1 MQAIFVSRGS
11 YRRGKEL
18 AERLAELMGWRC
30 LSREAVV
37 TGATDHGIPVGKLE
51 EAVVKRRPLS
61 EGLALLAER
70 YKAYVTAE
78 LCGAVLEGPVVYH
91 GRAGHLVLP
100 GVQHVLRVRALTD
113 AEDRYDGV
121 VDRLH
126 LTRTKAKAYVDQ
138 VDEDVKRWIRTL
150 YDLDID
156 DPALFNLT
164 VNCSKLAVGN
174 VATGLVAI
182 AQLPEF
188 TPTPVCVRRLEDLR
202 LAARCRL
209 ALADD
214 PRTRGLRAQV
224 RAEDGSVAV
233 TYPPRQTDLAR
244 AVPDVVE
251 AVAGVRQLRRTVAAS
266 TILWVQ
272 ERFDPGSETLSHVLD
287 VAQRWDAAVDLVRL
301 LPEAVAPGAEA
312 APPAPASPPE
322 LSAEDGGILEDTPAV
337 EPVDDGGVRD
347 TLHHLVQAGRAGAQ
361 CTVCG
366 GQQSLIG
373 NVCNV
378 SNVSLV
384 VVDNLFLEKG
394 AAVRKRLTRDL
405 ASRLGEK
412 LRVPVIGAEEL
423 KTQYLF
429 GAKQWLQLVA
439 YVAVLTV
446 LYGFV
451 FAHQDAVLS
460 FLRAEGTAS
469 RVLAVTAVA
478 LTAPAVAF
486 LWGTA
491 AHHILRL
498 LRFE

>member
-18 AERLAELMGWRC
+18 AERLAERMGWRC
-30 LSREAVV
+30 LSREDVIE
-37 TGATDHGIPVGKLE
+37 GATHHGIPVGKLE

-61 EGLALLAER
+61 EGLALVAER

-78 LCGAVLEGPVVYH
+78 LCRQVLEGPLVYH

-121 VDRLH
+121 VERLH
-126 LTRTKAKAYVDQ
+126 LSRAKAKAYVDQ
-138 VDEDVKRWIRTL
+138 VDDDVRRWIRTL
-150 YDLDID
+150 YNLDID
-156 DPALFNLT
+156 DPALFNVT

-188 TPTPVCVRRLEDLR
+188 KPTPVCVRRLQDLR
-202 LAARCRL
+202 LASRCRL

-214 PRTRGLRAQV
+214 PRSRELNAQV

-233 TYPPRQTDLAR
+233 TYPPRQADLAS
-244 AVPDVVE
+244 AVPDVLDGID
-251 AVAGVRQLRRTVAAS
+251 GVRQLRRTVAAS

-272 ERFDPGSETLSHVLD
+272 ERFDPSSETLVNVLD

-301 LPEAVAPGAEA
+301 LPEGAEPRA
-312 APPAPASPPE
+312 DGDAKATEHSLD
-322 LSAEDGGILEDTPAV
+322 LSATDGGILEDTPAP
-337 EPVDDGGVRD
+337 ESGDDGGVRD
-347 TLHHLVQAGRAGAQ
+347 TLHRLIQAGRAGAQ
-361 CTVCG
+361 CTICG

-378 SNVSLV
+378 ANVSLV
-384 VVDNLFLEKG
+384 VVDNIFLEKG

-405 ASRLGEK
+405 AGRLGEK
-412 LRVPVIGAEEL
+412 LRAPVIGAEEL

-429 GAKQWLQLVA
+429 GAKQWLQLVGYLA
-439 YVAVLTV
+439 LVAVLYGLVFTHQEEV
-446 LYGFV
+446 L
-451 FAHQDAVLS
+451 A
-460 FLRAEGTAS
+460 FLRAEGTLERTLA
-469 RVLAVTAVA
+469 VAAVAVTA
-478 LTAPAVAF
+478 PIVAF

-491 AHHILRL
+491 AHHLLRL
-498 LRFE
+498 FRFE